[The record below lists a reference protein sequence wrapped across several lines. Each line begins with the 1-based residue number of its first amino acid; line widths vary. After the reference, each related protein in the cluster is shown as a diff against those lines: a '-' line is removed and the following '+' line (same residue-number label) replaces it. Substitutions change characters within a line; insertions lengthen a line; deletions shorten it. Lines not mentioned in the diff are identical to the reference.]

1 VVNEKGL
8 LPRYEK
14 ESKVDVLSRYDEILD
29 RLRKKVEE
37 EGTPE
42 GRRIVRNARFGK
54 ETHTMTHWETK
65 ACLDIMRLRWHP
77 YYLQRARG
85 LDLSERSLHVPGQLV
100 MAVII
105 TIVLFIFSGSTYFA
119 SAFIP
124 LFAILRLLRWPKP
137 WSHLVEKATESIA
150 RVTEMFGDEMNDAEV
165 SDDIHKAQV
174 DALYQY

>member
-1 VVNEKGL
+1 M
-8 LPRYEK
+8 
-14 ESKVDVLSRYDEILD
+14 SRYDEILD

-77 YYLQRARG
+77 YYLQRAEG
-85 LDLSERSLHVPGQLV
+85 LDLSERSLYIPLQLV
-100 MAVII
+100 MTVIGAI
-105 TIVLFIFSGSTYFA
+105 FMFFISGSTYCA
-119 SAFIP
+119 TAFVP
-124 LFAILRLLRWPKP
+124 LVAILTLLEWPAP
-137 WSHLVEKATESIA
+137 WCHSVEKATESIA
-150 RVTEMFGDEMNDAEV
+150 RVTEYFGDEMNESKV

-174 DALYQY
+174 DALYQH